1 MKSVVQWVKPLAM
14 LTCTV
19 INWAAIAPQIQAS
32 ASSATDLASNFEP
45 VEIVVPPP
53 ENQGI
58 EGSASVCPAF
68 LGSLIDSIISRPNVA
83 RANWGIMVASLSDG
97 SVFYSHNAS
106 QSLIPASNVKL
117 FTTAA
122 ALQKFDPNAKI
133 GTTPLDEWVTITNTN
148 SNNDYAETLFHQV
161 GGVSA
166 VKDTLTQLGIDPNS
180 YRLSDGSGLSRQNS
194 ASPTT
199 LVQLLRAMSV
209 AKNRDI
215 FYSSLSVA
223 GVTGTLKRRFHLTPV
238 EGHLHGKTGTLTGVR
253 ALSGY
258 LENPEYGVIVF
269 SILVN
274 EPSNSG
280 DGLVSAIDDIVIQM
294 SRLSR
299 CY

>member
-1 MKSVVQWVKPLAM
+1 MKSVGQWMKPLAM
-14 LTCTV
+14 LTCTM

-32 ASSATDLASNFEP
+32 ARSATDLGSSFAP
-45 VEIVVPPP
+45 VEILVPPP
-53 ENQGI
+53 ENQD
-58 EGSASVCPAF
+58 SDRVCPAS
-68 LGSLIDSIISRPNVA
+68 LPTLIDGIISRPSVA

-97 SVFYSHNAS
+97 NVFYSHNAS

-148 SNNDYAETLFHQV
+148 SNNAYAEALLRQV
-161 GGVSA
+161 GGVGA
-166 VKDTLTQLGIDPNS
+166 VKDTLSQLGINPNS

-215 FYSSLSVA
+215 FYSSLAVA
-223 GVTGTLKRRFHLTPV
+223 GVSGTLKRRFHFTPV
-238 EGHLHGKTGTLTGVR
+238 EGHLHGKTGTLKGVR
-253 ALSGY
+253 SLSGY
-258 LENPEYGVIVF
+258 LEHPEYGVIVF
-269 SILVN
+269 SVIAN
-274 EPSNSG
+274 QSSPSG
-280 DGLVSAIDDIVIQM
+280 DNLIDAIDDIVVQL
-294 SRLSR
+294 SRLSK

>member
-19 INWAAIAPQIQAS
+19 INWGAIAPQIQAS

-53 ENQGI
+53 ENQD
-58 EGSASVCPAF
+58 SDRVCPAS
-68 LGSLIDSIISRPNVA
+68 LGSFIDGIISRPNVA

-106 QSLIPASNVKL
+106 QSFIPASNVKL

-122 ALQKFDPNAKI
+122 ALQKFDPNTKI
-133 GTTPLDEWVTITNTN
+133 KTTPLDEWVNITNTN
-148 SNNDYAETLFHQV
+148 SNNDYAEALLRQV

-166 VKDTLTQLGIDPNS
+166 VKDTLTQLGINPNS
-180 YRLSDGSGLSRQNS
+180 YRLSDGSGLSRQNL
-194 ASPTT
+194 ASPIT

-215 FYSSLSVA
+215 FYSSLAVA
-223 GVTGTLKRRFHLTPV
+223 GVSGTLKRRFHLTPV

-258 LENPEYGVIVF
+258 LEHPEYGVLVF
-269 SILVN
+269 SIIAN
-274 EPSNSG
+274 QPSNSG
-280 DGLVSAIDDIVIQM
+280 DSLVNAIDDIVVQV
-294 SRLSR
+294 SKLSR

>member
-14 LTCTV
+14 LTCTL
-19 INWAAIAPQIQAS
+19 INWGALAPQIQAS
-32 ASSATDLASNFEP
+32 ASSATDFASNFEP
-45 VEIVVPPP
+45 VEILVPPP
-53 ENQGI
+53 ENQD
-58 EGSASVCPAF
+58 SDRVCPAS
-68 LGSLIDSIISRPNVA
+68 LGLFIDGIISRPNVA
-83 RANWGIMVASLSDG
+83 RANWGIMVASLADG

-106 QSLIPASNVKL
+106 QSFIPASSVKL

-122 ALQKFDPNAKI
+122 ALQKFDPNTKI
-133 GTTPLDEWVTITNTN
+133 NTTPLEEWVGITNTN
-148 SNNDYAETLFHQV
+148 SNNDYAEALLRKV

-166 VKDTLTQLGIDPNS
+166 VKDTLSQLGINPSS
-180 YRLSDGSGLSRQNS
+180 YRLSDGSGLSRQNL

-215 FYSSLSVA
+215 FYSSLAVA
-223 GVTGTLKRRFHLTPV
+223 GVSGTLKRRFHFTPV

-258 LENPEYGVIVF
+258 LEHPEYGVIVF
-269 SILVN
+269 SIIAN
-274 EPSNSG
+274 ESSSG
-280 DGLVSAIDDIVIQM
+280 DGLVNAIDDIVVQV
-294 SRLSR
+294 SKLSR